1 MKLNI
6 ASTTAASALLIL
18 LLSGCSNSA
27 KTSDSNAAPAV
38 APAASTA
45 APTDSPVAKKEA
57 AAPAAAAGEVYLGT
71 INGVISDSMCGKDHS
86 KMGGATTDPAACAAK
101 CVAGGAKYVLVD
113 AKGDMYGLSDQD
125 KAKEVAG
132 KQVAITGHIDPTEK
146 SVHVHSIVT
155 Q

>member
-1 MKLNI
+1 MKLNF
-6 ASTTAASALLIL
+6 ASNMAASALLIF

-27 KTSDSNAAPAV
+27 KTSDSNVAPTTAPVASTTSSTEAPAV
-38 APAASTA
+38 KEATAPAAT
-45 APTDSPVAKKEA
+45 
-57 AAPAAAAGEVYLGT
+57 GGVYLGT

-86 KMGGATTDPAACAAK
+86 KMGGATTDPAACAEK

-132 KQVAITGHIDPTEK
+132 KKVAITGHIDPSEK

>member
-1 MKLNI
+1 MKLNF
-6 ASTTAASALLIL
+6 ASNMAASALLIL
-18 LLSGCSNSA
+18 LVSGCSNSV
-27 KTSDSNAAPAV
+27 KTSDSNVAPT
-38 APAASTA
+38 PAASTA
-45 APTDSPVAKKEA
+45 APTEAPAVKEVT
-57 AAPAAAAGEVYLGT
+57 APAATGGVYLGT
-71 INGVISDSMCGKDHS
+71 VNGVISDSMCGKDHS

-132 KQVAITGHIDPTEK
+132 KQVAITGHIDPAEK

>member
-6 ASTTAASALLIL
+6 ASKTAASALLIV

-27 KTSDSNAAPAV
+27 KTSDSNVAPSR
-38 APAASTA
+38 APAASTE
-45 APTDSPVAKKEA
+45 APAVKEVT
-57 AAPAAAAGEVYLGT
+57 APAATSGVYLGT

-86 KMGGATTDPAACAAK
+86 KMGGATTNPAACAAK

-132 KQVAITGHIDPTEK
+132 KQVAITGHIDPSEK
-146 SVHVHSIVT
+146 SVHVHSIVA

>member
-6 ASTTAASALLIL
+6 ASTTAASVLLALLL
-18 LLSGCSNSA
+18 GGCSNSA
-27 KTSDSNAAPAV
+27 KTSDSNIAPAP
-38 APAASTA
+38 APAASTS
-45 APTDSPVAKKEA
+45 APVVKEA
-57 AAPAAAAGEVYLGT
+57 TVPATTGGEVYLGT

-132 KQVAITGHIDPTEK
+132 KQVAITGQIDTTEK
-146 SVHVHSIVT
+146 SVQVHSIVT

>member
-1 MKLNI
+1 MKLNF
-6 ASTTAASALLIL
+6 ASNMATSALLIL

-27 KTSDSNAAPAV
+27 KTSDSNVAPTA

-45 APTDSPVAKKEA
+45 ASTEAPAVKEA
-57 AAPAAAAGEVYLGT
+57 TAPAATGGVYLGT
-71 INGVISDSMCGKDHS
+71 INGVVSDSMCGKDHS

-113 AKGDMYGLSDQD
+113 AKGDIYGLSDQD

-132 KQVAITGHIDPTEK
+132 KQVAITGHIDPSEK

>member
-6 ASTTAASALLIL
+6 ASTTAASALLVI

-27 KTSDSNAAPAV
+27 KTSDSSVAQPV
-38 APAASTA
+38 APAASTVG
-45 APTDSPVAKKEA
+45 SKEA
-57 AAPAAAAGEVYLGT
+57 PAVKEATAPPAAAGGVYLGT

-86 KMGGATTDPAACAAK
+86 KMGGATTDPAACVAK

>member
-27 KTSDSNAAPAV
+27 KTSDSTAAPAV

-45 APTDSPVAKKEA
+45 APTDAPVAKT

>member
-27 KTSDSNAAPAV
+27 KTSDSTVTPATV
-38 APAASTA
+38 PAASTTA
-45 APTDSPVAKKEA
+45 STDAPAVKEA
-57 AAPAAAAGEVYLGT
+57 GAPSAAGGVYLGT

-86 KMGGATTDPAACAAK
+86 KMGGATTDAAACAAK

-125 KAKEVAG
+125 KAKGVAG
-132 KQVAITGHIDPTEK
+132 KQVAISGHIDPSEK

>member
-27 KTSDSNAAPAV
+27 KTSDSTVAKAV
-38 APAASTA
+38 APVASTA
-45 APTDSPVAKKEA
+45 APTDAPVAKKEA
-57 AAPAAAAGEVYLGT
+57 AASGGVYLGT

>member
-27 KTSDSNAAPAV
+27 KTSDSTVTPATV
-38 APAASTA
+38 PAASTTA
-45 APTDSPVAKKEA
+45 STDAPAVKEA
-57 AAPAAAAGEVYLGT
+57 GAPAAAGGVYLGT

-86 KMGGATTDPAACAAK
+86 KMGGATTEPAECAAK
-101 CVAGGAKYVLVD
+101 CVSGGAKYVLVD
-113 AKGDMYGLSDQD
+113 AKGDMYSLSDQD

-132 KQVAITGHIDPTEK
+132 KQVAITGHIDPSEK

>member
-1 MKLNI
+1 MKVNI

-27 KTSDSNAAPAV
+27 KTSDSSVAPSV
-38 APAASTA
+38 APAASKAASTDATA
-45 APTDSPVAKKEA
+45 AKEA
-57 AAPAAAAGEVYLGT
+57 TATPTAAGGVYLGT

-86 KMGGATTDPAACAAK
+86 KMGGATNDPAACAAK